1 MTLSSSLRVF
11 LGRHRRATIA
21 LPTALTVLIAGSWA
35 ATAALSL
42 PSPLS
47 LIRLSDTPPS
57 KQGALFPAHTVHA
70 STKPAPLQ
78 GDPQALPATVPW
90 KDGRKDTR
98 QFLTDTH
105 TNAFLVLRDG
115 HLTHEWYRDG
125 VDAQTRHASWSTAKS
140 VISLLVGQS
149 IADRRLREDDLLV
162 DLLPELKRG
171 DAYDRITV
179 RHLLDM
185 SSGIDVS
192 EEYSGLPLSGTPR
205 MYLTTDLPNFIKD
218 NRTLRFT
225 PGSMSDYRSVDTQL
239 LGQILRRVEGKSVAA
254 LLQERIWQ
262 PMGAEA
268 DATWNLDSEGG
279 VEKSFCCLN
288 ATARDFAKIGQL
300 VLDNGRAGDR
310 QVIPQVWIDRL
321 STPVATLA
329 DGWGYSAQWWHPSGA
344 TGDFSAV
351 GIHGQYI
358 YINPAKRTVIVKLS
372 DHGTQQDEQE
382 TIDTMRNLS
391 RNLPHQGS

>member
-1 MTLSSSLRVF
+1 MSPSSPLRAF
-11 LGRHRRATIA
+11 LGRNRRAAIA
-21 LPTALTVLIAGSWA
+21 VPTALTVLIAGSWA

-47 LIRLSDTPPS
+47 LIRLSNTPPS
-57 KQGALFPAHTVHA
+57 QQGALFPARTVLA
-70 STKPAPLQ
+70 STEPVPLQ
-78 GDPQALPATVPW
+78 KASLDLPATVVW

-98 QFLTDTH
+98 QFLMDTH

-115 HLTHEWYRDG
+115 HLIHEWYRDG
-125 VDAQTRHASWSTAKS
+125 VGAQTRHASWSTAKS
-140 VISLLVGQS
+140 VISLMVGQS
-149 IADRRLREDDLLV
+149 IDEGHLREDDLLV
-162 DLLPELKRG
+162 DLLPQLKKG
-171 DAYDRITV
+171 GAYDRITV

-192 EEYSGLPLSGTPR
+192 EEYSRIPLIGTPR

-225 PGSMSDYRSVDTQL
+225 PGSTSDYRSVDTQL
-239 LGQILRRVEGKSVAA
+239 LGQILHHVEGKSVAA

-268 DATWNLDSEGG
+268 AATWNLDSEGG
-279 VEKSFCCLN
+279 MEKAFCCLN

-300 VLDNGRAGDR
+300 VLDNGRVGDR
-310 QVIPQVWIDRL
+310 QVVPQAWIDRL
-321 STPVATLA
+321 STPVATMA
-329 DGWGYSAQWWHPSGA
+329 DGWSYSAQWWHPSGA

-351 GIHGQYI
+351 GIYGQYI
-358 YINPAKRTVIVKLS
+358 YVNPAERTVMVKLS

-382 TIDTMRNLS
+382 TIDAMRNLS
-391 RNLPHQGS
+391 QNLHH

>member
-1 MTLSSSLRVF
+1 MAPSPLRAF
-11 LGRHRRATIA
+11 LGRNRRAAIA
-21 LPTALTVLIAGSWA
+21 VPTALTVLIAGSWA

-47 LIRLSDTPPS
+47 LIRLSNTPPS
-57 KQGALFPAHTVHA
+57 QQGALFPARTVLA
-70 STKPAPLQ
+70 STEPAPLQ
-78 GDPQALPATVPW
+78 KASLALPATVVW

-98 QFLTDTH
+98 QFLMDTH

-140 VISLLVGQS
+140 VVSLMVGQS
-149 IADRRLREDDLLV
+149 IAEGHLREDDLLV
-162 DLLPELKRG
+162 DLLPQLKKG

-192 EEYSGLPLSGTPR
+192 EEYSRTPLSGTPR
-205 MYLTTDLPNFIKD
+205 MYLTTDMSNFIKD

-225 PGSMSDYRSVDTQL
+225 PGSKSDYRSVDTQL
-239 LGQILRRVEGKSVAA
+239 LGQILHRVEGKSVAA

-279 VEKSFCCLN
+279 MEKSFCCLN

-300 VLDNGRAGDR
+300 VLDNGRVGDR
-310 QVIPQVWIDRL
+310 QVVPQAWVDRL
-321 STPVATLA
+321 STPVATMA

-351 GIHGQYI
+351 GIYGQYI
-358 YINPAKRTVIVKLS
+358 YVNPAERTVIVKLS

-382 TIDTMRNLS
+382 TIDAMRNLS
-391 RNLPHQGS
+391 QNLHH

>member
-1 MTLSSSLRVF
+1 MTPSSSLRVF
-11 LGRHRRATIA
+11 LGRHRRAVIA
-21 LPTALTVLIAGSWA
+21 VPTALTVLIAGCWA
-35 ATAALSL
+35 ATTVLSL
-42 PSPLS
+42 PSPFS
-47 LIRLSDTPPS
+47 LIRLADTPPS
-57 KQGALFPAHTVHA
+57 QQGALFPARNVDA
-70 STKPAPLQ
+70 STKPAPAQKAL
-78 GDPQALPATVPW
+78 QALPATVAW

-115 HLTHEWYRDG
+115 QLTHEWYRDG

-140 VISLLVGQS
+140 VISLLIGQS
-149 IADRRLREDDLLV
+149 IAEGRLHEDDLLV
-162 DLLPELKRG
+162 DLLPELKKG
-171 DAYDRITV
+171 DAYDRISV

-192 EEYSGLPLSGTPR
+192 EEYSRIPLSGTPR

-225 PGSMSDYRSVDTQL
+225 PGSASDYRSVDTQL
-239 LGQILRRVEGKSVAA
+239 LGQILHRVEGKSVAA
-254 LLQERIWQ
+254 LLQERLWQ

-310 QVIPQVWIDRL
+310 QVVSKAWIDRL
-321 STPVATLA
+321 SAPAATMA

-358 YINPAKRTVIVKLS
+358 YVNPAKRTVIVKLS

-382 TIDTMRNLS
+382 TIDAMRDLSQNL
-391 RNLPHQGS
+391 HH

>member
-1 MTLSSSLRVF
+1 MAPSSPLRAF
-11 LGRHRRATIA
+11 LRRNRRAAIA
-21 LPTALTVLIAGSWA
+21 VPTALTVLVTGPWA

-57 KQGALFPAHTVHA
+57 QQGALFPARAVPA
-70 STKPAPLQ
+70 STEPAPLQ
-78 GDPQALPATVPW
+78 QALRALPATVAW
-90 KDGRKDTR
+90 KDGRKDIR

-115 HLTHEWYRDG
+115 QLIHEWYRDG
-125 VDAQTRHASWSTAKS
+125 VGAQTRHASWSTAKS
-140 VISLLVGQS
+140 VVSLLVGQS
-149 IADRRLREDDLLV
+149 IAEGHLHEDDLLV
-162 DLLPELKRG
+162 DLLPELKKG

-192 EEYSGLPLSGTPR
+192 EDYSRIPLSGTPR

-225 PGSMSDYRSVDTQL
+225 PGSTSDYRSVDTQL
-239 LGQILRRVEGKSVAA
+239 LGQILHRVEGKSVAA

-279 VEKSFCCLN
+279 MEKSFCCLN

-310 QVIPQVWIDRL
+310 QIVPQAWVDRL
-321 STPVATLA
+321 STPVATMA
-329 DGWGYSAQWWHPSGA
+329 DGWGYSAQWWHPSSA

-351 GIHGQYI
+351 GIYGQYI
-358 YINPAKRTVIVKLS
+358 YVNPAKRTVIVKLS
-372 DHGTQQDEQE
+372 DHGTNQDEQE
-382 TIDTMRNLS
+382 TIDAMRDLSQNL
-391 RNLPHQGS
+391 HH